1 MNYVLHTASEQFLC
15 QMNNSVVCLQTQEK
29 TLTNDMK
36 NFQELQELYYDI
48 RHTRVSNKASLDPS
62 VTLEK
67 ELKVMYEHLI
77 STINQFYTRQRK
89 RLLDIHSRLLKEE
102 FEHPQV
108 DTVKKIELKTFFSR
122 ATLFVEHVEL
132 LLV

>member
-1 MNYVLHTASEQFLC
+1 MNHELHTVSEQFLC
-15 QMNNSVVCLQTQEK
+15 QLDDSIVHLQTQEK

-48 RHTRVSNKASLDPS
+48 THARVSNKASLDPS

-67 ELKVMYEHLI
+67 ELKVIYEHLI
-77 STINQFYTRQRK
+77 STINQFHTRQRK

-108 DTVKKIELKTFFSR
+108 DTVKKTELKTLFSR